1 MPCIMAKKP
10 IDETTALAGAKS
22 KSKPSSTDAERLLQF
37 GAMGKAFSILETLTA
52 NDQPLSMA
60 ELARETG
67 MTKPT
72 AHRIITVL
80 AELGFVE
87 RDHGKRG
94 YVEGSRLIQFALDTL
109 RATAPRNMRHTVL
122 RTLSEETGETCNFG
136 ILAGAEVI
144 YLDRVEANKPLGL
157 RFEPGS
163 IVPAHCSAIGKL
175 LLSLETA
182 EHSETLLRAM
192 PLTRYTKNTIT
203 SIPALLDELARSR
216 EKEIGID
223 NEESIQGV
231 VCVAVPVRAAD
242 GNMVGGVALSAPEAR
257 VSMEAALD
265 LVPQLR
271 KAAAKLGKTFAQGAT
286 R

>member
-1 MPCIMAKKP
+1 MMAKKP
-10 IDETTALAGAKS
+10 SSDTNSL
-22 KSKPSSTDAERLLQF
+22 SKPRKNPGKSAQGADRLLQF
-37 GAMGKAFSILETLTA
+37 GAMGKAFSILETLTG
-52 NDQPLSMA
+52 NEQPLSMA

-72 AHRIITVL
+72 AHRIISVL

-109 RATAPRNMRHTVL
+109 RATAPRNMRHAVL

-163 IVPAHCSAIGKL
+163 MVPAHCSAIGKL
-175 LLSLETA
+175 LLSLETP
-182 EHSETLLRAM
+182 ERRETLLRAM

-203 SIPALLDELARSR
+203 SISALQDELDKSCAD
-216 EKEIGID
+216 ELGID
-223 NEESIQGV
+223 NQESILGV
-231 VCVAVPVRAAD
+231 VCIAVPVRAAD
-242 GNMVGGVALSAPEAR
+242 GNVVGGLAMSAPEAR
-257 VSMEAALD
+257 VPMDMALG
-265 LVPQLR
+265 LAPQLR
-271 KAAAKLGKTFAQGAT
+271 KAAAKLGKTFAKGPS
-286 R
+286 

>member
-1 MPCIMAKKP
+1 MAKNS
-10 IDETTALAGAKS
+10 IDDAQTRDRPLSNPKS
-22 KSKPSSTDAERLLQF
+22 GGSDAERLLQF
-37 GAMGKAFSILETLTA
+37 GAMGKAFSILETLT
-52 NDQPLSMA
+52 NNEQPLSMA

-87 RDHGKRG
+87 RDLGKRG

-122 RTLSEETGETCNFG
+122 RALSDETGETCNFG

-163 IVPAHCSAIGKL
+163 MVPAHCSAIGKL
-175 LLSLETA
+175 LLGLEDP
-182 EHSETLLRAM
+182 ERSEALLRAM
-192 PLTRYTKNTIT
+192 PMTRYTSKTIT
-203 SIPALLDELARSR
+203 SVPALLDELAKCR
-216 EKEIGID
+216 EQEIGID
-223 NEESIQGV
+223 DEESIQGV

-242 GNMVGGVALSAPEAR
+242 GNLVGGLALSAPEAR
-257 VSMEAALD
+257 VPLEAALD
-265 LVPQLR
+265 QVPQLR
-271 KAAAKLGKTFAQGAT
+271 RAAAKLGKTFAQGAS

>member
-1 MPCIMAKKP
+1 MPYADTKSR
-10 IDETTALAGAKS
+10 AGAKADRTA
-22 KSKPSSTDAERLLQF
+22 KQKAGDQLLQF
-37 GAMGKAFSILETLTA
+37 GAMGKAFSILETLTG

-72 AHRIITVL
+72 AHRIISVL

-109 RATAPRNMRHTVL
+109 KATAPRNLRHSAL
-122 RTLSEETGETCNFG
+122 RALSDETGETCNFG

-144 YLDRVEANKPLGL
+144 YLDRVEAQNALGL

-163 IVPAHCSAIGKL
+163 VVPAHCSAIGKL
-175 LLSLETA
+175 MLSLEPPEKREA
-182 EHSETLLRAM
+182 LLKAM
-192 PLTRYTKNTIT
+192 PLTRHTANTIT
-203 SIPALLDELARSR
+203 SVPALLEELDRTAADTL
-216 EKEIGID
+216 GID

-231 VCVAVPVRAAD
+231 VCVAVPVMAAD
-242 GNMVGGVALSAPEAR
+242 GGVVGGVAVSAPEAR
-257 VSMEAALD
+257 MSLKEAIALA
-265 LVPQLR
+265 PQLR
-271 KAAAKLGKTFAQGAT
+271 KAATKLGKTFALGPT

>member
-1 MPCIMAKKP
+1 MTKKP
-10 IDETTALAGAKS
+10 PEDTKSLTKVRKIPGSAGKGS
-22 KSKPSSTDAERLLQF
+22 DRLLQF
-37 GAMGKAFSILETLTA
+37 GAMGKAFSILETLTG
-52 NDQPLSMA
+52 NEQPLSMA

-72 AHRIITVL
+72 AHRIISVL

-109 RATAPRNMRHTVL
+109 RATAPRNMRHAVL
-122 RTLSEETGETCNFG
+122 RTLSDETGETCNFG

-163 IVPAHCSAIGKL
+163 MVPAHCSAIGKL
-175 LLSLETA
+175 LLSLEQP
-182 EHSETLLRAM
+182 ERREVLLRAM

-203 SIPALLDELARSR
+203 
-216 EKEIGID
+216 
-223 NEESIQGV
+223 
-231 VCVAVPVRAAD
+231 
-242 GNMVGGVALSAPEAR
+242 
-257 VSMEAALD
+257 
-265 LVPQLR
+265 
-271 KAAAKLGKTFAQGAT
+271 
-286 R
+286 